1 MVKLFSK
8 SLWVVGQSPTAL
20 NRRSGKEKP
29 GTFVIPG
36 AACKQWPGR
45 ITGMKKGHPS
55 FWLGCPFRCLCERA
69 GAQAYRPC
77 GRVRLS
83 LLVFLTASL
92 CYGRAFLKKGAP
104 KTFTPLRGHSSSFS
118 TDMNASWGTSTL
130 PSWRMRFLPSFCF
143 SSSFFFRVMSP
154 P

>member
-1 MVKLFSK
+1 MARTDNRDEKRTSK
-8 SLWVVGQSPTAL
+8 FLAWV
-20 NRRSGKEKP
+20 
-29 GTFVIPG
+29 
-36 AACKQWPGR
+36 
-45 ITGMKKGHPS
+45 S
-55 FWLGCPFRCLCERA
+55 FCYLRKRA

-83 LLVFLTASL
+83 LLDFL
-92 CYGRAFLKKGAP
+92 YGCAGFRPWGFAP
-104 KTFTPLRGHSSSFS
+104 NPTTFEKVDETFTPLRGHSSSFS